1 MQGKIVDSDPYI
13 VQYFRKPTAI
23 LVIVENH
30 TKKAKTNLWNLMCSI
45 NISQQFLFI
54 FQLQWS
60 LCDSRVETKIY
71 ALCSNT

>member
-30 TKKAKTNLWNLMCSI
+30 TKKSKKQTCEI
-45 NISQQFLFI
+45 
-54 FQLQWS
+54 
-60 LCDSRVETKIY
+60 
-71 ALCSNT
+71 